1 MYQSVNN
8 VTFSIVLVWKIDN
21 DFPLAVGVGC
31 SLGSTVENIR
41 WTEIAA
47 LLVII
52 FGVGVTTETND
63 IMTDCPLLSLPYL

>member
-41 WTEIAA
+41 WAEISAF
-47 LLVII
+47 LVVIL
-52 FGVGVTTETND
+52 GVRVATETND
-63 IMTDCPLLSLPYL
+63 VMTD